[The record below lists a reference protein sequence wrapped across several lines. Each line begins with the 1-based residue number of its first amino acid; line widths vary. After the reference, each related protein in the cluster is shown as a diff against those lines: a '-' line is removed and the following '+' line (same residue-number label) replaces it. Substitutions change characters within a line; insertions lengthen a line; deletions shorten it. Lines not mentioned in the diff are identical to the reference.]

1 MPVTRSHLSLVTDGD
16 VVDAP
21 EPRLTPID
29 PLRPADPN
37 AHAGLPVP
45 CPLHVWCMGH
55 EAGESITAA
64 AQHSGEVHNIPAATL
79 NLDLTDGV
87 ASVAFTPDFGQTVFL
102 APHEA
107 IERAAAL
114 LAYALAAKAVAA

>member
-1 MPVTRSHLSLVTDGD
+1 MSITRGNLSLVTDGD

-21 EPRLTPID
+21 VFAPLN

-37 AHAGLPVP
+37 AHAGLPLP

-55 EAGESITAA
+55 ETGEQVTAA
-64 AQHSGEVHNIPAATL
+64 SQHSGEVHNIPAATL

-102 APHEA
+102 APDEA
-107 IERAAAL
+107 IERATAL